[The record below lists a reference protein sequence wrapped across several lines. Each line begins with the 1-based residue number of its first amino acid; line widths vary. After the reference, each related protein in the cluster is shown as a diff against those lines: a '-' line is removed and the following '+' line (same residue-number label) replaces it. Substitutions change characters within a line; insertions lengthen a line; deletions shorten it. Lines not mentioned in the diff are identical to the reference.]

1 MALPRLLPL
10 VIRTAMALLKL
21 LPLAINP
28 TTALPKLLLLAPK
41 ATMVPCRLLLFPIT
55 AMQVGLLGHLLVA
68 ANRTMETLELREHHR
83 MKVYQIM
90 ATTLLEVARA
100 LAASLPLGYLTPFLK
115 CCLLLIWPLPLLT
128 RLLQTMDLRRLM
140 PSQQV
145 AAMDPH
151 RPMLSQPV
159 AAMDRHRPM
168 PSQPVAAMDLLRPMP
183 NQPVVA
189 MDPHRPMLSQP
200 VAAMDPHSN
209 LIVRP
214 TKTPMDLHR
223 LHQLAQETPME
234 PLRDRWSRPEVLFL
248 PDQPRIPTDHHKG
261 Q

>member
-1 MALPRLLPL
+1 
-10 VIRTAMALLKL
+10 MALLKL

-41 ATMVPCRLLLFPIT
+41 ATMVPRRLLLFPVT
-55 AMQVGLLGHLLVA
+55 AMQVGLLGHLLVE
-68 ANRTMETLELREHHR
+68 ANRTMETLELREHHL
-83 MKVYQIM
+83 MKVYQIT
-90 ATTLLEVARA
+90 ATTLLEVAPA

-145 AAMDPH
+145 A
-151 RPMLSQPV
+151 
-159 AAMDRHRPM
+159 
-168 PSQPVAAMDLLRPMP
+168 
-183 NQPVVA
+183 A

-248 PDQPRIPTDHHKG
+248 PDQPRIPTDLHKG